1 VPYLA
6 ALHYK
11 ESGLRKRAQREQVYE
26 QQRDENRTGKR
37 LDNKVP
43 PKYISADFLRHS
55 YSSRRGMLDMPRS
68 ASSPYPAPRLVGPI
82 RSRVGSGG

>member
-1 VPYLA
+1 
-6 ALHYK
+6 
-11 ESGLRKRAQREQVYE
+11 
-26 QQRDENRTGKR
+26 
-37 LDNKVP
+37 VP